1 MNLNQ
6 LKYFIAVAETGSFT
20 KASVCLFISQPSL
33 SVGIQKLEEELGVR
47 LFERTKKQIYLTS
60 AGKYFQNKAREIL
73 NNFEVAKNELR
84 YKNCHQKILKIGCL
98 HTLSIASMTRLI
110 SNFVK
115 VYSDIVIEQLSGNVV
130 ELEKLLD
137 RGDID
142 LAISV
147 LGDGTYLNDSQI
159 LFQQDYAVA
168 VAKNHPLAEK
178 QSLCFSELDE
188 LPYIERLRCEV
199 KDHLQELFTARGIY
213 PRICYRTT
221 QDELCKA
228 LVSTGTGVAVMPAQS
243 SIPGVVHLPFS
254 DLNLIRQVGFV
265 CRPKN
270 NSKVVSLFQEFA
282 SSYFEQGL
290 SLGAAA

>member
-6 LKYFIAVAETGSFT
+6 LKYFLAVAETGSFT

-60 AGKYFQNKAREIL
+60 AGKYFQNQAREIL
-73 NNFEVAKNELR
+73 NKFEVAKNELR
-84 YKNCHQKILKIGCL
+84 HKKCNQKTLKIGCL
-98 HTLSIASMTRLI
+98 HTLCIASMTRLI

-115 VYSDIVIEQLSGNVV
+115 TYSDIVIEQLSGNVV

-142 LAISV
+142 LAITV
-147 LGDGTYLNDSQI
+147 LGDGAYVSDSQI
-159 LFQQDYAVA
+159 LFQQDYTVA
-168 VAKNHPLAEK
+168 VAKNNPLAEK
-178 QSLCFSELDE
+178 ESLCFSELDQ
-188 LPYIERLRCEV
+188 LPYIERIRCELQEY
-199 KDHLQELFTARGIY
+199 LQELFTARGIY

-243 SIPGVVHLPFS
+243 SIPGVVNLPFS
-254 DLNLIRQVGFV
+254 DLNLIRQIGFI
-265 CRPKN
+265 CKPNN
-270 NSKVVSLFQEFA
+270 NSKVVNLFEEFA
-282 SSYFEQGL
+282 GSYFEQRL
-290 SLGAAA
+290 SLGRAA